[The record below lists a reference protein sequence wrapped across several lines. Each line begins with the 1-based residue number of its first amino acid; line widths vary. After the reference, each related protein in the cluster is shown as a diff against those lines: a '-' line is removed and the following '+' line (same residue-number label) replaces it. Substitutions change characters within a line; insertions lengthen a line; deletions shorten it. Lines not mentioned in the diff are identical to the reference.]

1 MPPVK
6 LWRDRFPDKYAPL
19 THARAAIELRAQE
32 LSIPLENVITPDYIR
47 RLCWEPPIGATETL
61 SEDAVREKLASLGAR
76 QWQIDIVAPLIA
88 PALLE
93 KEALPEPKV
102 EEEAASEETH
112 A

>member
-19 THARAAIELRAQE
+19 THARASIELRAQE
-32 LSIPLENVITPDYIR
+32 LSIPLENLITPDYIR
-47 RLCWEPPIGATETL
+47 RLCWEPPLGATETL
-61 SEDAVREKLASLGAR
+61 SESAVREKLASLGAR

-93 KEALPEPKV
+93 KEALPEPKA
-102 EEEAASEETH
+102 EEEPASEESP

>member
-1 MPPVK
+1 
-6 LWRDRFPDKYAPL
+6 L
-19 THARAAIELRAQE
+19 
-32 LSIPLENVITPDYIR
+32 ITPDYIR

-61 SEDAVREKLASLGAR
+61 DEGAVREKLAALGAR
-76 QWQIDIVAPLIA
+76 QWQIDIVGPLIA
-88 PALLE
+88 LALLE

>member
-1 MPPVK
+1 MPHVK

-19 THARAAIELRAQE
+19 THARATIELRAQE
-32 LSIPLENVITPDYIR
+32 LSIPLENLITPDYIR

-61 SEDAVREKLASLGAR
+61 DEGAVREKLAALGAR
-76 QWQIDIVAPLIA
+76 QWQIDIVGPLIA
-88 PALLE
+88 LALLE

-102 EEEAASEETH
+102 EEAASEETH